1 MLINRRDKLP
11 LYQQLYEILRNK
23 IKTKE
28 WQVSQLIPSEP
39 ELMATYEVSR
49 VTVRQVLDMLV
60 NDGLIYRQRGK
71 GSFVAS
77 PTLEQS
83 MARIVSFTEDMQQRG
98 LQPGTKVLRA
108 GLISA
113 TEDVAKNL
121 QVEPGTEMTHLER
134 LRLANNEP
142 MSIEESFLVH
152 SMVKGVLQQDYVT
165 RPLREIIKSTFG
177 IQLVRARQVIRAILA
192 TQSMAHVLEIPIN
205 SPILFIERVSFS
217 QYDQP
222 IEFLRIYYRGDR
234 YSLYSEIHD

>member
-108 GLISA
+108 GMGQFLG
-113 TEDVAKNL
+113 L
-121 QVEPGTEMTHLER
+121 QTL
-134 LRLANNEP
+134 
-142 MSIEESFLVH
+142 
-152 SMVKGVLQQDYVT
+152 
-165 RPLREIIKSTFG
+165 
-177 IQLVRARQVIRAILA
+177 
-192 TQSMAHVLEIPIN
+192 
-205 SPILFIERVSFS
+205 
-217 QYDQP
+217 
-222 IEFLRIYYRGDR
+222 
-234 YSLYSEIHD
+234 